1 MRPTFKRLRVSAA
14 LGVNLRSEDE
24 QPSLEVQRGC
34 RDSRASDETA
44 AGVVSPDEPVA
55 ADKFHEAL

>member
-1 MRPTFKRLRVSAA
+1 
-14 LGVNLRSEDE
+14 VNLRSEDE
-24 QPSLEVQRGC
+24 QPSLEVQRGR
-34 RDSRASDETA
+34 RDSGASDETA